1 MSSIGCFGA
10 RVSFG
15 ITSYVYIGLGSL
27 SGKNPR
33 HNLDTDKVLL
43 LNFS

>member
-1 MSSIGCFGA
+1 MAS
-10 RVSFG
+10 VSFG

-27 SGKNPR
+27 TVKNPR
-33 HNLDTDKVLL
+33 HNLDIDKVLL